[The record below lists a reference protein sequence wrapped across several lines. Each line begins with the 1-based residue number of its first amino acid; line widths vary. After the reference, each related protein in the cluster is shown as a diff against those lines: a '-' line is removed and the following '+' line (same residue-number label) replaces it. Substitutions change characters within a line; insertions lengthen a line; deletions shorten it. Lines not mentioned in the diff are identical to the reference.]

1 MKVSILVDVWS
12 SHSRA
17 PGHLDKMQQ
26 ELKDMVEDQE
36 PPVLTSPA
44 ATANNKTLNESM
56 DDDDSKDHD
65 LGELEGQPAELN
77 ITAQHEEEASVQQ
90 QQEQEQQ
97 EGDGSGSGGGVTE
110 GEKGEGVGVDEVSD
124 NVSNRVAEGVG
135 EGDET
140 PEVGSSTPT
149 GSNKVD
155 SD

>member
-1 MKVSILVDVWS
+1 ML
-12 SHSRA
+12 
-17 PGHLDKMQQ
+17 PGHLEKMQQ
-26 ELKDMVEDQE
+26 ELKDLIDDQE

-44 ATANNKTLNESM
+44 PTANSKTLNQSM

-90 QQEQEQQ
+90 QQQQEQQ
-97 EGDGSGSGGGVTE
+97 GDGSGLGSGVTE
-110 GEKGEGVGVDEVSD
+110 GEKGEGGGVDEVSD
-124 NVSNRVAEGVG
+124 SVSNRVAVGVG

-140 PEVGSSTPT
+140 PEAGASTPT
-149 GSNKVD
+149 GSNKMD

>member
-1 MKVSILVDVWS
+1 M
-12 SHSRA
+12 A
-17 PGHLDKMQQ
+17 PGHLEKMQQ

-44 ATANNKTLNESM
+44 AIANSKTLNESM
-56 DDDDSKDHD
+56 DDNDSKDHD

-77 ITAQHEEEASVQQ
+77 ITAQHEEEASAQQ
-90 QQEQEQQ
+90 QQQQ
-97 EGDGSGSGGGVTE
+97 QGDGSGAGSGVTE

-124 NVSNRVAEGVG
+124 NVSNRVAVGVG

-140 PEVGSSTPT
+140 PEAGSSTPT
-149 GSNKVD
+149 GSNKMD